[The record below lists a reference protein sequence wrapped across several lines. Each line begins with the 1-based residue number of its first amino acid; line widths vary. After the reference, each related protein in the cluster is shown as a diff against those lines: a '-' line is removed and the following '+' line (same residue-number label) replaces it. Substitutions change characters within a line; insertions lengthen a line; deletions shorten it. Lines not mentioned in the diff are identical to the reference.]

1 MMFLAV
7 PSSKPKVSDAALGST
22 RSPKRL
28 RPANSQALM
37 VASLPVVLKYAGTV
51 TITSLISPYIP
62 LVCLTNALRISAEIS
77 AGVIVISSPP

>member
-1 MMFLAV
+1 MFFAV

-51 TITSLISPYIP
+51 TIK
-62 LVCLTNALRISAEIS
+62 
-77 AGVIVISSPP
+77 